1 MADARLR
8 TMTTRRRF
16 LRGLSALAVTG
27 CASSVPL
34 GSGVPLPTTGYY
46 YHLTRDWRP
55 RPRRVIHDVRP
66 PIVGIAHA
74 PDGALLD
81 PPRLLRAAIEQAR
94 RFARGHRPGTCLVP
108 QVI

>member
-81 PPRLLRAAIEQAR
+81 PARLVREALEPAGGVERGRPAGGARAAQ
-94 RFARGHRPGTCLVP
+94 
-108 QVI
+108 

>member
-66 PIVGIAHA
+66 PIVGLAHA
-74 PDGALLD
+74 PAGPLLR
-81 PPRLLRAAIEQAR
+81 PPRPLLGAIEQAGRFR
-94 RFARGHRPGTCLVP
+94 RGTP
-108 QVI
+108 